1 MQICLCYA
9 PQLFKTL
16 LETKNDLFLYSY
28 SLCRVKKKRSFI
40 LHNNLPACFPSFTKV
55 LLSSPLSIKK
65 KKTKKLFPSCLSG
78 TKVSSHSSGCGH
90 ASLPVGWVCSMRF
103 KNDPAL
109 HLSEPNALLLSSQ
122 AGGAASHE
130 IRRRTQNGHPPVP
143 FSCPAHR
150 QAPTQRGETQMLPVA
165 SQEIW
170 GKADSPFIFVSGGGG
185 GISKDI

>member
-1 MQICLCYA
+1 MQS
-9 PQLFKTL
+9 
-16 LETKNDLFLYSY
+16 E
-28 SLCRVKKKRSFI
+28 KKRSF
-40 LHNNLPACFPSFTKV
+40 NLLYFIIIYQIAFHHSLKYSFH
-55 LLSSPLSIKK
+55 LPYPLKK
-65 KKTKKLFPSCLSG
+65 NKETVPQLPIRDQ

-90 ASLPVGWVCSMRF
+90 ASLAVGWVCSMCF

-122 AGGAASHE
+122 ASGAASHE

-150 QAPTQRGETQMLPVA
+150 QAPTHRGETQMLPVA

-170 GKADSPFIFVSGGGG
+170 GKADSPFILCLDRGGGG
-185 GISKDI
+185 GRFQKTFEGGWFHNTKHSSADREELEG

>member
-1 MQICLCYA
+1 
-9 PQLFKTL
+9 
-16 LETKNDLFLYSY
+16 
-28 SLCRVKKKRSFI
+28 
-40 LHNNLPACFPSFTKV
+40 
-55 LLSSPLSIKK
+55 
-65 KKTKKLFPSCLSG
+65 
-78 TKVSSHSSGCGH
+78 
-90 ASLPVGWVCSMRF
+90 MRF

-185 GISKDI
+185 DFKRHLKVDGFITLSTALQTERN